1 MDAWLAAYVSLAAA
15 SAAAAAAA
23 AAASRRVMRPKRLVE
38 RLRCTRCGYVVYRE
52 PSRGDYVGLVLE
64 EPRCPVCGGA
74 LVVDAIY
81 EESAEPL
88 SGLLFRRREGSKKT

>member
-1 MDAWLAAYVSLAAA
+1 MDAWLVAYISLAVA

-23 AAASRRVMRPKRLVE
+23 AAASRRTTRPKRLVE
-38 RLRCTRCGYVVYRE
+38 RLRCTRCGHVVYRE
-52 PSRGDYVGLVLE
+52 PGHGDYVGLVLR

-81 EESAEPL
+81 EEKTEPL
-88 SGLLFRRREGSKKT
+88 SRLLFRRRGSGKKT